1 MGKTPEERT
10 QALVDA
16 MTFDEKADTLAK
28 SDGFWWFTGFV
39 GGFKAPERLGFTK
52 IRYNDGPQGF
62 RTSHAKKG
70 SSTAFPSLL
79 ALGMTWD
86 VNRAQ

>member
-1 MGKTPEERT
+1 M
-10 QALVDA
+10 
-16 MTFDEKADTLAK
+16 
-28 SDGFWWFTGFV
+28 
-39 GGFKAPERLGFTK
+39 
-52 IRYNDGPQGF
+52 RYNDGPQGF

-86 VNRAQ
+86 PELAEQMGEAMGKEFFDKGAHV